1 VTWRPR
7 LALGLGTGWTGL
19 SLPEATRNWRSGP
32 NSGGASDNSGVDLG
46 RLAWLATVIACL
58 LTAAILLLQG
68 YIGYA
73 LVTFAVAASAAI
85 NLR

>member
-1 VTWRPR
+1 
-7 LALGLGTGWTGL
+7 
-19 SLPEATRNWRSGP
+19 
-32 NSGGASDNSGVDLG
+32 VDLG

-58 LTAAILLLQG
+58 LTASILLVQG
-68 YIGYA
+68 YVGYA